1 MRLNQLSVT
10 NFRCYS
16 QKTFNFHPQ
25 FNLIVGQNASGK
37 TAVLDA
43 ASVAIASWLIGFKK
57 TKDKKNLEKT
67 DATLTYVEREG
78 EAQFIEAWPVAIS
91 AAGSVNNNDIFW
103 ERSKESPTGNTRYG
117 NAGEL
122 TSLARQCD
130 QQLSE
135 EIPLPLISYYGT
147 MRLWQDPRTVKPK
160 INFSKSDKPSRL
172 DGYKHSVDP
181 RIASKELVAWFAKQ
195 EWQAFQLGQEPM
207 MLTVVRNAVLNCIEN
222 ASYLRF
228 DPKRGELLLT
238 FKDGKRQPFN
248 MLSDGQRCVLALVAD
263 IAQKA
268 AILNPHF
275 GEQVLDLTPE
285 EALQVWNYL
294 EKNYEPQNRV
304 YRYNFFFDNCSTRPR
319 DIVEKNIT
327 GALDYGLK
335 EDSITFRDLI
345 NHCTRS
351 STWLTF
357 GCDLALGAPTDDVAT
372 AHQKMFLPQYLL
384 EGFEQAN
391 IVQPDGSKRK
401 LVKETIQITAE
412 DNEPMV
418 EEWLTPLLV
427 GWVSFALGFLLLLVE
442 CKKRKHYWAVDSFLF
457 FIAGIAGFI
466 IFFLANFS
474 EHPCVHPNWSLIWLN
489 PIQLLA
495 AIMFLVKRAKIVG
508 YYYHFINFA
517 ALLLFLV
524 CWGLIPQHL
533 NVAAIPFILL
543 LWSRS
548 FSGVVAYIRLERSG
562 NKK

>member
-91 AAGSVNNNDIFW
+91 AAGSVNNNDISW

-147 MRLWQDPRTVKPK
+147 MRLWQDPRAAKSSRNKKTP
-160 INFSKSDKPSRL
+160 IFSDNVKPSRL
-172 DGYKHSVDP
+172 DAYNHSVDP

-275 GEQVLDLTPE
+275 GEQVLELTEGVVLIDELDLH
-285 EALQVWNYL
+285 LH
-294 EKNYEPQNRV
+294 
-304 YRYNFFFDNCSTRPR
+304 PR
-319 DIVEKNIT
+319 WQRHII
-327 GALDYGLK
+327 
-335 EDSITFRDLI
+335 EDLRITFPRIQFICTTHSPFLI
-345 NHCTRS
+345 QSLRS
-351 STWLTF
+351 NEELIMLD
-357 GCDLALGAPTDDVAT
+357 GLAPAQLANKTLSDIAVGVMDVNSPDTSSRYAEMKGVAT
-372 AHQKMFLPQYLL
+372 EYLKTLDEAKSAPEDKLQQFKDRLAESIAPYDDNPAFQAFLEMQRV
-384 EGFEQAN
+384 
-391 IVQPDGSKRK
+391 VQ
-401 LVKETIQITAE
+401 
-412 DNEPMV
+412 
-418 EEWLTPLLV
+418 
-427 GWVSFALGFLLLLVE
+427 LGE
-442 CKKRKHYWAVDSFLF
+442 
-457 FIAGIAGFI
+457 
-466 IFFLANFS
+466 
-474 EHPCVHPNWSLIWLN
+474 
-489 PIQLLA
+489 
-495 AIMFLVKRAKIVG
+495 
-508 YYYHFINFA
+508 
-517 ALLLFLV
+517 
-524 CWGLIPQHL
+524 
-533 NVAAIPFILL
+533 
-543 LWSRS
+543 
-548 FSGVVAYIRLERSG
+548 
-562 NKK
+562 